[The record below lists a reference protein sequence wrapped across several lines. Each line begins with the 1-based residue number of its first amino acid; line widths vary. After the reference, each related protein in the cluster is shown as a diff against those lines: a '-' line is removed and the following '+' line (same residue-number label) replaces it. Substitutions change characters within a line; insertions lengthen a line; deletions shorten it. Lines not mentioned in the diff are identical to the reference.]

1 MYIRVRPGLTRG
13 SIFLAVILGIGTGFY
28 IWKPM
33 FDPAEKHKLAKY
45 EKPST
50 SGNECSISLCVNVI
64 FSVRWTNGYLR
75 TALFSVRRVNV
86 SMVRVRITQRK

>member
-50 SGNECSISLCVNVI
+50 SGNEWSISL
-64 FSVRWTNGYLR
+64 WGP
-75 TALFSVRRVNV
+75 AKRR
-86 SMVRVRITQRK
+86 RRRRQRRRG